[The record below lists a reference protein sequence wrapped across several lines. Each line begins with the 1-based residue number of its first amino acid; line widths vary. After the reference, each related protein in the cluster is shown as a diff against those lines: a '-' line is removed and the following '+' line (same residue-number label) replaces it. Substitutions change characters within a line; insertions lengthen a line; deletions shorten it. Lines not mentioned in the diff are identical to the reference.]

1 MDVLGYGLETGTMA
15 SLDLR
20 LYVITD
26 RKISGGRS
34 HEEIAAA
41 AIEGGATVVQFR
53 DKELS
58 GRKQVETALR
68 LRDIARA
75 SGVTFIVNDRV
86 DVALL
91 SDADGVHL
99 GQDDIPAS
107 IARKIMGNKIIGVSA
122 STVEEALL
130 AQQQGADYLGVGP
143 VFPTG
148 SKADAAPPIGLAGL
162 AEIVRSVDIPVVAIG
177 GISQENL
184 VDVLETGVSGV
195 AVISAVVA
203 ASDITQAARNLR
215 AVIDAHSSYG
225 TTHR

>member
-1 MDVLGYGLETGTMA
+1 MA

-26 RKISGGRS
+26 RKVSGGRA

-41 AIEGGATVVQFR
+41 AIEGGATVIQFR
-53 DKELS
+53 DKELG

-68 LRDIARA
+68 IRDIARA

-99 GQDDIPAS
+99 GQDDIPAP

-148 SKADAAPPIGLAGL
+148 SKADAAPPIGLTGL
-162 AEIVRSVDIPVVAIG
+162 AEIVRAVDIPVVAIG

-184 VDVLETGVSGV
+184 TDVLETGVSGV

-215 AVIDAHSSYG
+215 AIIDAHSSYG
-225 TTHR
+225 AKHR